1 MWESAV
7 QDQLVGF
14 ETQPI
19 TLLFVLVWLFV
30 FNIYLAAS
38 GLS

>member
-1 MWESAV
+1 M

-19 TLLFVLVWLFV
+19 TLLFVLVCLFV